1 MMEIK
6 FDLAG
11 TILRVTGP
19 EDAMFRE
26 PGVLAPFVT
35 DSDRVDREA
44 TCAIVKDFPAPPEN
58 CLFHDASR
66 WVYRDQDAVIS
77 YMGSAGNTPENAY
90 IWARRDTCRTEIRV
104 KREAI
109 PDRIS
114 PKTLLYGLEAEYLI
128 VQNRGFLFHC
138 SYIEHEG
145 GAILFT
151 APSGTGK
158 STQAELWRQYR
169 NAKVINGDRAAVCL
183 GADGFEAWGVP
194 FSGSSGISHY
204 SRLPLRAIVYLS
216 QAPQTDIRVLTGVQA
231 FRKLWEGCSL
241 HTWDREDVSLCSDT
255 VMKAALQI
263 PVFHLACTPDES
275 AVLALEQAL
284 KQLQR

>member
-1 MMEIK
+1 MEIK
-6 FDLAG
+6 IDLAG
-11 TILRVTGP
+11 TILHVTGP
-19 EDAMFRE
+19 DDTMFRE
-26 PGVLAPFVT
+26 PGVLTPFVT
-35 DSDRVDREA
+35 ESEQVHREV
-44 TCAIVKDFPAPPEN
+44 TCAIVKDFPAPPET

-66 WVYRDQDAVIS
+66 WVYREQDAVIS
-77 YMGSAGNTPENAY
+77 FMGSVGNTPENAY
-90 IWARRDTCRTEIRV
+90 IWASRDGRSTEIRV

-169 NAKVINGDRAAVCL
+169 NAKIINGDRAAVRL

-204 SRLPLRAIVYLS
+204 SCLPVRAIVYLS
-216 QAPQTDIRVLTGVQA
+216 QAPQTAIRVLTGVQA
-231 FRKLWEGCSL
+231 FRKLWEGCSV
-241 HTWDREDVSLCSDT
+241 HTWDREDVAACSET
-255 VMKAALQI
+255 VMLAAQQV

-275 AVLALEQAL
+275 AVLALEQGL
-284 KQLQR
+284 SRIQR